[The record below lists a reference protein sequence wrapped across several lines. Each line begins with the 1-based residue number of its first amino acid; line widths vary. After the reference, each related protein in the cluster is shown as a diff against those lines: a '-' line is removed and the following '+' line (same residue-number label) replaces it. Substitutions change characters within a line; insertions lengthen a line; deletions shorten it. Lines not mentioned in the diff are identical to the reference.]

1 MKILKGM
8 LVSTIAITTFT
19 GVGQTSNIVSAASN
33 DSVVQ
38 KKEANVEKQEEKQII
53 VKFKNEINL
62 PYEDG
67 IEKRIKQ
74 EKNDI
79 VLEKFFSEFTDLTL
93 TRLFKSVSPDEIQN
107 LNKSAKTDNNTSSSN
122 LLNYYVIQVSKN
134 GQAEVLVEKLKQSS
148 LIEDVYIREPENATP
163 PEVQMPNLLLNPYDD
178 PRFEN
183 QGYLKEAPYGIN
195 APYAWGIKGGDG
207 KGITFTDME
216 YGWLLD
222 HEDLKNQNIELISGR
237 NTEAHVGHGTSVL
250 GIVSAEDNQ
259 IGNIG
264 IAPKATVKVVSQIR
278 DDGSNNKADAILS
291 AVNHLHAGDVLLL
304 EAQSAYEGYRDKYL
318 PVEVQ
323 PDVFDAIRTGTDKG
337 IVIIEAGANGWND
350 LDEFKNKDGKKVL
363 NRNSKDFKDSG
374 AIMVGAAV
382 PAVPHGRSWFSN
394 YGSRIDVY
402 GWGEKVDTT
411 SADPNKGVKNLYTSS
426 FNGTSSASPIIAGA
440 AVSIQSIA
448 KEHLGQPYKPSELRD
463 ILSNPNTGTQSGEP
477 DYDRIGVLPDLKA
490 ILLKL
495 GFQPNGEDS
504 ASKNPREQEPNNQH
518 IQANPLNFNTTIEG
532 NLNDNDKVDI
542 YTFTVNSPQNINISV
557 VNEKQIGMT
566 WTLYHESD
574 LENMVAYGQNKS
586 NVITGEY
593 NAKPGKYYLHV
604 YKYENKNGSYVLN
617 VK

>member
-1 MKILKGM
+1 MKLLKGM
-8 LVSTIAITTFT
+8 LVSTIVITAFT
-19 GVGQTSNIVSAASN
+19 GLGKTSYIVSATSN

-38 KKEANVEKQEEKQII
+38 PKTANVEKQKEKQII
-53 VKFKNEINL
+53 VKFKNKINL

-67 IEKRIKQ
+67 VEKRIKQ

-79 VLEKFFSEFTDLTL
+79 VLEKFFSEFPALTL
-93 TRLFKSVSPDEIQN
+93 TRLFTSVSPDEIQN
-107 LNKSAKTDNNTSSSN
+107 LNKIAKADNNTSSSN
-122 LLNYYVIQVSKN
+122 LLNYYIIQVSKAV
-134 GQAEVLVEKLKQSS
+134 QAEVLVEKLKESS
-148 LIEDVYIREPENATP
+148 LIEDVYIKEPENVIP
-163 PEVQMPNLLLNPYDD
+163 PEVQMSNLFLDPYDD

-207 KGITFTDME
+207 KGTTFADME
-216 YGWLLD
+216 YGWLLN
-222 HEDLKNQNIELISGR
+222 HEDLEKKNIEIISGR
-237 NTEAHVGHGTSVL
+237 NTGAHVGHGTSVL

-291 AVNHLHAGDVLLL
+291 AINHLNVGDVLLL
-304 EAQSAYEGYRDKYL
+304 EAQSSYEGYRDKYL

-337 IVIIEAGANGWND
+337 IIIIEAGANGWND

-374 AIMVGAAV
+374 AIMVGAALST
-382 PAVPHGRSWFSN
+382 VPHGRSWFSN

-402 GWGEKVDTT
+402 GWGQNVDTT
-411 SADPNKGVKNLYTSS
+411 SADPNNNAKNLYTSN

-448 KEHLGQPYKPSELRD
+448 KEHLGHPYRPNELRD

-477 DYDRIGVLPDLKA
+477 SYDRIGVLPDLKA

-495 GFQPNGEDS
+495 GFQSTGEES
-504 ASKNPREQEPNNQH
+504 ASKNPREQEPNNQD
-518 IQANPLNFNTTIEG
+518 IQANPLNFNKTIEG
-532 NLNDNDKVDI
+532 NLGENDNVDI
-542 YTFTVNSPQNINISV
+542 YTFKVNSPQNINISV

-574 LENMVAYGQNKS
+574 SENMVAYGKNKS
-586 NVITGEY
+586 DVIVGEY

-604 YKYENKNGSYVLN
+604 YKYENKNGTYLLN

>member
-1 MKILKGM
+1 MKIFKRM
-8 LVSTIAITTFT
+8 LVSTLAITAFT
-19 GVGQTSNIVSAASN
+19 GLGKTSHIVSAASN
-33 DSVVQ
+33 NSVVQ
-38 KKEANVEKQEEKQII
+38 QKVANVEKQEEKQII
-53 VKFKNEINL
+53 VKFKNKINL

-79 VLEKFFSEFTDLTL
+79 VLEKFFSEFPNLTL
-93 TRLFKSVSPDEIQN
+93 TRLFTSVSPDEIQS
-107 LNKSAKTDNNTSSSN
+107 LNKSAKTDNNTSASN
-122 LLNYYVIQVSKN
+122 LLNYYVIQVSKHV
-134 GQAEVLVEKLKQSS
+134 QAEVLVEKLKQSS
-148 LIEDVYIREPENATP
+148 LIEDVYIKEPENVTP
-163 PEVQMPNLLLNPYDD
+163 PEVQMPNLFLNPYDD

-207 KGITFTDME
+207 KGITFADME
-216 YGWLLD
+216 YGWLLN
-222 HEDLKNQNIELISGR
+222 HEDLEKQNIELISGR

-264 IAPKATVKVVSQIR
+264 IAPKATIKVVSQIR

-291 AVNHLHAGDVLLL
+291 AVNYLNAGDVLLL
-304 EAQSAYEGYRDKYL
+304 EAQSSYEGYRDKYL

-350 LDEFKNKDGKKVL
+350 LDEFKNKDGKQVL

-374 AIMVGAAV
+374 AIMVGAALST
-382 PAVPHGRSWFSN
+382 VPHGRSWFSN

-402 GWGEKVDTT
+402 GWGQNVDTT
-411 SADPNKGVKNLYTSS
+411 SADPNNSAKNLYTSS

-448 KEHLGQPYKPSELRD
+448 KEHLGHPYKPSELRD
-463 ILSNPNTGTQSGEP
+463 ILNNPNTGTKSGEP
-477 DYDRIGVLPDLKA
+477 SYDRIGILPDLKA

-495 GFQPNGEDS
+495 GFQSNGEDS

-532 NLNDNDKVDI
+532 NLNENDNVDI
-542 YTFTVNSPQNINISV
+542 YTFAVNSPQNINISV

-604 YKYENKNGSYVLN
+604 YKYENKNGSYLLN

>member
-1 MKILKGM
+1 MK
-8 LVSTIAITTFT
+8 
-19 GVGQTSNIVSAASN
+19 
-33 DSVVQ
+33 
-38 KKEANVEKQEEKQII
+38 
-53 VKFKNEINL
+53 
-62 PYEDG
+62 
-67 IEKRIKQ
+67 
-74 EKNDI
+74 DI
-79 VLEKFFSEFTDLTL
+79 VT
-93 TRLFKSVSPDEIQN
+93 
-107 LNKSAKTDNNTSSSN
+107 
-122 LLNYYVIQVSKN
+122 
-134 GQAEVLVEKLKQSS
+134 
-148 LIEDVYIREPENATP
+148 
-163 PEVQMPNLLLNPYDD
+163 
-178 PRFEN
+178 
-183 QGYLKEAPYGIN
+183 
-195 APYAWGIKGGDG
+195 
-207 KGITFTDME
+207 
-216 YGWLLD
+216 
-222 HEDLKNQNIELISGR
+222 NI
-237 NTEAHVGHGTSVL
+237 
-250 GIVSAEDNQ
+250 
-259 IGNIG
+259 
-264 IAPKATVKVVSQIR
+264 
-278 DDGSNNKADAILS
+278 
-291 AVNHLHAGDVLLL
+291 
-304 EAQSAYEGYRDKYL
+304 

-374 AIMVGAAV
+374 AIMVGAGV

-402 GWGEKVDTT
+402 GWGDKVDTT

-504 ASKNPREQEPNNQH
+504 ASKNPREQEPNNQDK
-518 IQANPLNFNTTIEG
+518 QANPLSFNTTIEG
-532 NLNDNDKVDI
+532 NLNDNDKVDT